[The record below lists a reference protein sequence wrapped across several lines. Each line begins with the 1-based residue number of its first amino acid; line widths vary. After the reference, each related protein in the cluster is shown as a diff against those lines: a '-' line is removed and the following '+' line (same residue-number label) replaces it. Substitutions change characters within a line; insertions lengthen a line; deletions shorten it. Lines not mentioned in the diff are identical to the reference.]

1 MPLVCCAHWI
11 LPVNAM
17 LKTKKEI
24 WIYIAAAVAA
34 VALPLTVLL
43 MMLGVNALLS
53 GPAAETTPS
62 TQETT
67 LPMPE
72 ESVLTPMDFAYD
84 GQYLTCLSVPSVLGI
99 DVSTHQK
106 QIDWELVKASGVEF
120 VMIRVGYRGTDL
132 GGIYEDEWAQRYY
145 EEARAAGLQ
154 VGGYFFSQAVS
165 AAEAEEEAEFAL
177 QVTAGWEMD
186 MPLAYDWEYVSEES
200 RTAYVDDQTL
210 IDCTK
215 AFCRRV
221 AEGGRE
227 PMVYFNP
234 NQSRKEMYLQELKDY
249 GFWLAMYSMEMNYP
263 YKVDMWQYTAD
274 GLVPGVVGP
283 VDINLYF
290 LYE

>member
-1 MPLVCCAHWI
+1 
-11 LPVNAM
+11 M

-43 MMLGVNALLS
+43 LLLAIS
-53 GPAAETTPS
+53 PPVTEPPGQTTPT
-62 TQETT
+62 TQETMST
-67 LPMPE
+67 PE

-132 GGIYEDEWAQRYY
+132 GGIYEDERAQRYY

-165 AAEAEEEAEFAL
+165 AEEAQEEAEFAL
-177 QVTAGWEMD
+177 RVTAHWEMD

>member
-1 MPLVCCAHWI
+1 M
-11 LPVNAM
+11 
-17 LKTKKEI
+17 
-24 WIYIAAAVAA
+24 AAAVAA

-43 MMLGVNALLS
+43 LLLAVNPSATEP
-53 GPAAETTPS
+53 PAQTTPT
-62 TQETT
+62 TQEEM

-72 ESVLTPMDFAYD
+72 ESILTPMDFAFD

-132 GGIYEDEWAQRYY
+132 GGIYEDERAQRYY

-165 AAEAEEEAEFAL
+165 VAEALEEAEFAL
-177 QVTAGWEMD
+177 GVTAHWEMD

-215 AFCRRV
+215 AFCGRV
-221 AEGGRE
+221 EESGRE

-249 GFWLAMYSMEMNYP
+249 GFWLAMYSGEMNYP

-274 GLVPGVVGP
+274 GTVPGVVGP